1 MLRNVKSGGVNN
13 KPLYDRVSGVFENK
27 SCFSESVGL
36 NDAFDYYKS
45 ANYAF
50 TLAEVLITIGVIG
63 IVAAI
68 AIPSLINHY
77 NDKVLET
84 RYKKT
89 KSILINGYKL
99 MMAKD
104 QLFDISQLEFMSDF
118 ENKAAEAHKE
128 VFKILSDTNSG
139 LDAETLPKDYT
150 IEDNDSPSEFN
161 WEDVSYAFQTTDGML
176 YGIEQGEE
184 LNNLYIYADVN
195 GASSPNTVEKDL
207 YKFSISGNGL
217 LADVSGELKEVASCT
232 LEDPTGC
239 KSREECQAAAASSS
253 KPDCGKGLHWVR
265 DFTSDDPDGGA
276 CIKNLSVTPVGSTYY
291 DYYCR

>member
-1 MLRNVKSGGVNN
+1 MI
-13 KPLYDRVSGVFENK
+13 
-27 SCFSESVGL
+27 
-36 NDAFDYYKS
+36 
-45 ANYAF
+45 
-50 TLAEVLITIGVIG
+50 TLGVIG

-68 AIPSLINHY
+68 ALPSLINHY

-84 RYKKT
+84 KYKKT
-89 KSILINGYKL
+89 KSLLINGYKL

-128 VFKILSDTNSG
+128 VFKILSDTKGG

-161 WEDVSYAFQTTDGML
+161 WVDVSYAFQTTDGML
-176 YGIEQGEE
+176 YGIEQDEE

-195 GASSPNTVEKDL
+195 GASSPNTVGKDL

-217 LADVSGELKEVASCT
+217 LADVSSDLTEIPCSIDNPAACKTPEECFALANNYEDGPSGPCT
-232 LEDPTGC
+232 EAFKFYSYSGC
-239 KSREECQAAAASSS
+239 KISNFS
-253 KPDCGKGLHWVR
+253 
-265 DFTSDDPDGGA
+265 
-276 CIKNLSVTPVGSTYY
+276 I
-291 DYYCR
+291 YCK

>member
-13 KPLYDRVSGVFENK
+13 KPLYDRVSGDFENK

-84 RYKKT
+84 KYKKA
-89 KSILINGYKL
+89 KNIIINGYKL

-104 QLFDISQLEFMSDF
+104 QVFDISQLPFTNDF
-118 ENKAAEAHKE
+118 DEYVAQAHKE
-128 VFKILSDTNSG
+128 VFKILSDTKGG

-161 WEDVSYAFQTTDGML
+161 WEDVPYIFQTADGTL
-176 YGIEQGEE
+176 FGIEQDAETK
-184 LNNLYIYADVN
+184 NIYIYTDTN
-195 GASSPNTVEKDL
+195 GNSNPNEIGKDM
-207 YKFSISGNGL
+207 YKFSISGNAL
-217 LADVSGELKEVASCT
+217 LADVSGDLTELPCSIDNVA
-232 LEDPTGC
+232 GC
-239 KSREECQAAAASSS
+239 KTEEQCRAIHAAHCWGFMHDHSGIVWNGTSCY
-253 KPDCGKGLHWVR
+253 KDEYFEFYCGG
-265 DFTSDDPDGGA
+265 
-276 CIKNLSVTPVGSTYY
+276 
-291 DYYCR
+291 

>member
-1 MLRNVKSGGVNN
+1 MR
-13 KPLYDRVSGVFENK
+13 
-27 SCFSESVGL
+27 
-36 NDAFDYYKS
+36 YYKS

-50 TLAEVLITIGVIG
+50 TLAEVLITLGVIG

-68 AIPSLINHY
+68 ALPSLINHY

-84 RYKKT
+84 KYKKT
-89 KSILINGYKL
+89 KSLLINGYKL

-128 VFKILSDTNSG
+128 VFKILSDTKGG

-161 WEDVSYAFQTTDGML
+161 WVDVSYAFQTTDGML
-176 YGIEQGEE
+176 YGIEQDEE

-195 GASSPNTVEKDL
+195 GASSPNTVGKDL

-217 LADVSGELKEVASCT
+217 LADVSGELTESSCSIDN
-232 LEDPTGC
+232 LEAC
-239 KSREECQAAAASSS
+239 KTREECYALANNYENGPSGS
-253 KPDCGKGLHWVR
+253 
-265 DFTSDDPDGGA
+265 
-276 CIKNLSVTPVGSTYY
+276 CINAFRFWDNTGCVVSYFSN
-291 DYYCR
+291 YCR

>member
-13 KPLYDRVSGVFENK
+13 KPLYDRVSGFFENK

-84 RYKKT
+84 KYKKT

-104 QLFDISQLEFMSDF
+104 QVFDVSQLPFTNDF
-118 ENKAAEAHKE
+118 DEYVAQAHKD
-128 VFKILSDTNSG
+128 VFKILSDTKGG

-150 IEDNDSPSEFN
+150 IEDNDSPSQFN
-161 WEDVSYAFQTTDGML
+161 WEDVPYIFQTTDGML
-176 YGIEQGEE
+176 MGVEQDAETK
-184 LNNLYIYADVN
+184 NIYIYADTN
-195 GASSPNTVEKDL
+195 GNSNPNEIGKDM
-207 YKFSISGNGL
+207 YKFSISGNAL
-217 LADVSGELKEVASCT
+217 LADVSGDLTELPCSADNLNACDTQEKCLA
-232 LEDPTGC
+232 LEREICRFGYESQYGNGEALIWDNVNQIC
-239 KSREECQAAAASSS
+239 K
-253 KPDCGKGLHWVR
+253 K
-265 DFTSDDPDGGA
+265 DFRFG
-276 CIKNLSVTPVGSTYY
+276 
-291 DYYCR
+291 YYCH

>member
-1 MLRNVKSGGVNN
+1 MFKDVKKCKVGGGVNN

-84 RYKKT
+84 KYKKT

-104 QLFDISQLEFMSDF
+104 QVFDVSQLPFTNDF
-118 ENKAAEAHKE
+118 DEYVAQAHKD
-128 VFKILSDTNSG
+128 VFKILSDTKGG
-139 LDAETLPKDYT
+139 LDAETLPKDYA
-150 IEDNDSPSEFN
+150 IEDNDSPSQFN

-184 LNNLYIYADVN
+184 LNNLYIYADIN
-195 GASSPNTVEKDL
+195 GASSPNMVGKDL

-217 LADVSGELKEVASCT
+217 LADVSGELKEVSACT
-232 LEDPTGC
+232 LENPDGC
-239 KSREECQAAAASSS
+239 KTEDECKSMADAHNGSEFSCWIS
-253 KPDCGKGLHWVR
+253 GVWWLDGK
-265 DFTSDDPDGGA
+265 
-276 CIKNLSVTPVGSTYY
+276 CIKTTGYGL
-291 DYYCR
+291 DIYCR

>member
-1 MLRNVKSGGVNN
+1 MIKNVKKRKVEGVNN

-84 RYKKT
+84 KYKKA
-89 KSILINGYKL
+89 KNIIINGYKL

-128 VFKILSDTNSG
+128 VFKILSDTNGG
-139 LDAETLPKDYT
+139 LDAETLPKDYA
-150 IEDNDSPSEFN
+150 IENMDIPSEFN

-195 GASSPNTVEKDL
+195 GASSPNTVGKDL

-217 LADVSGELKEVASCT
+217 LADVSGELKEVEACT
-232 LEDPTGC
+232 YENPGGC
-239 KSREECQAAAASSS
+239 KTEAECRDMSDAHNVGVY
-253 KPDCGKGLHWVR
+253 PCWGHGIIWEDGKCLPH
-265 DFTSDDPDGGA
+265 F
-276 CIKNLSVTPVGSTYY
+276 
-291 DYYCR
+291 DYGDTEYCR

>member
-1 MLRNVKSGGVNN
+1 MH
-13 KPLYDRVSGVFENK
+13 
-27 SCFSESVGL
+27 
-36 NDAFDYYKS
+36 YYRS

-68 AIPSLINHY
+68 ALPSLINHY

-84 RYKKT
+84 KYKKT

-139 LDAETLPKDYT
+139 LDAETLPKDYA
-150 IEDNDSPSEFN
+150 IEDNDSPSQFN
-161 WEDVSYAFQTTDGML
+161 WEDVPYIFQTTDGML
-176 YGIEQGEE
+176 MGVEQDAETK
-184 LNNLYIYADVN
+184 NIYIYADTN
-195 GASSPNTVEKDL
+195 GNSNPNEIGKDM
-207 YKFSISGNGL
+207 YKFSISGNAL
-217 LADVSGELKEVASCT
+217 LADVSGDLTELTCSIDNLAA
-232 LEDPTGC
+232 C
-239 KSREECQAAAASSS
+239 KTEEECFALANNYE
-253 KPDCGKGLHWVR
+253 DG
-265 DFTSDDPDGGA
+265 PDGPCEYAFIFNPYSGE
-276 CIKNLSVTPVGSTYY
+276 CSLYRFSE
-291 DYYCR
+291 YCR

>member
-1 MLRNVKSGGVNN
+1 M
-13 KPLYDRVSGVFENK
+13 
-27 SCFSESVGL
+27 ESVGL

-84 RYKKT
+84 KYKKT

-128 VFKILSDTNSG
+128 VFKILSDTKGG

-150 IEDNDSPSEFN
+150 IEDNDSPSPFN
-161 WEDVSYAFQTTDGML
+161 WENVSYAFQTTDGML

-195 GASSPNTVEKDL
+195 GASSPNAVGKDL
-207 YKFSISGNGL
+207 YKFAISGNGL
-217 LADVSGELKEVASCT
+217 LADVSGELKEVEACT
-232 LEDPTGC
+232 LENPDGC
-239 KSREECQAAAASSS
+239 KTEDECKNMADAHNGSEFSCWIS
-253 KPDCGKGLHWVR
+253 GVWWLDGK
-265 DFTSDDPDGGA
+265 
-276 CIKNLSVTPVGSTYY
+276 CIKTTGYGL
-291 DYYCR
+291 DIYCR

>member
-50 TLAEVLITIGVIG
+50 TLAEVLITLGVIG

-84 RYKKT
+84 KYKKT

-139 LDAETLPKDYT
+139 LDAETLPKDYA
-150 IEDNDSPSEFN
+150 IEDNDSPSQFN
-161 WEDVSYAFQTTDGML
+161 WEDVPYIFQTADGTL
-176 YGIEQGEE
+176 FGVEQDTENSNIFYVFAD
-184 LNNLYIYADVN
+184 LNANA
-195 GASSPNTVEKDL
+195 GPNEVKKDL
-207 YKFSISGNGL
+207 YKFRLSSNAAIADISDE
-217 LADVSGELKEVASCT
+217 LAEIAVCSVDNLDA
-232 LEDPTGC
+232 C
-239 KSREECQAAAASSS
+239 KTREECYALSSYKNELGECPHMDWDGVS
-253 KPDCGKGLHWVR
+253 VCRIHNDHGLEWY
-265 DFTSDDPDGGA
+265 
-276 CIKNLSVTPVGSTYY
+276 VG
-291 DYYCR
+291 YCR